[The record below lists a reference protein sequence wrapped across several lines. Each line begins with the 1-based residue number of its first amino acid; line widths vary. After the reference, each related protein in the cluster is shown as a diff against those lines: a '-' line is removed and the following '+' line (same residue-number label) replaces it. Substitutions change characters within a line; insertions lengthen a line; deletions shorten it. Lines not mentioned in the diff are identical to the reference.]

1 MADRVLVRRSPPAGV
16 VMAPDERRALL
27 RFRGAVEVE
36 WGAATEA
43 AESGDRERGPGWKR
57 LAGVVLPLAIALIAV
72 AALLA
77 RPVTTPTRERVA
89 WPRPPASPW
98 ASVSRE
104 AFGPGSAVG
113 GVAAQGDQLIAVGTD
128 GRTSSDGFVRPG
140 VWTAAAPDRWRRAEA
155 GAVELDPAWS
165 EAGVRMHDVAASGG
179 LLVAVGEANVAPRTV
194 GAAWTSRDDG
204 RTWQVSSGGGDLDR
218 AYATPFAVVAAA
230 GGFVAVGGGVD
241 TPAAWTSQDGRTW
254 TPADVEPG
262 SGGLVDVVA
271 GRSGLVAADR
281 GGRLWHSATGQRWT
295 RAVRY
300 GRHPDVRVRGV
311 AAAPDGSFL
320 ALGSRG
326 GDGFRDGLVL
336 HSEDGRN
343 WSEAVAP
350 LGIVAGSADVALSA
364 LAPSSAVGA
373 VAVGDA
379 GGRAVAFS
387 ARGGAGWAPE
397 HLPALPDATSTALLT
412 TTWHGTDLAIGFAD
426 GWDGRRATV
435 WLRTP
440 NPPPTV
446 DGGAASIPTSPNA
459 PDADGAP
466 DLVIAV
472 GDGGL
477 WVTDGRDG
485 SARDLPLS
493 ALGVADPRL
502 GMVGVGDALV
512 VRGAGDARVVRVE
525 SDAEGE
531 PAFATRGLGQA
542 NFAVPSGRAGR
553 VWLVTDAIRGPDAA
567 GSSAGLGVREV
578 DFDGRV
584 TVPLRALPPGA
595 QPLAGVG
602 TDLVI
607 LAREG
612 WTVWSPADGR
622 AVALGSVVR
631 VLATQGPLMA
641 WCEHDRC
648 TRILIGRPGDPRPL
662 AVGVASRQESVI
674 GGTLAPGGRWLASV
688 VATDGSEPQDV
699 VVTDLR
705 DGSVVMTA
713 PDLAYPQL
721 AWDPTGTRLTVW
733 EQRGTLRSL
742 DPATGTERLLALTF
756 GRATVHSLDVLATP

>member
-1 MADRVLVRRSPPAGV
+1 MG
-16 VMAPDERRALL
+16 
-27 RFRGAVEVE
+27 G
-36 WGAATEA
+36 
-43 AESGDRERGPGWKR
+43 
-57 LAGVVLPLAIALIAV
+57 
-72 AALLA
+72 
-77 RPVTTPTRERVA
+77 RVA
-89 WPRPPASPW
+89 G
-98 ASVSRE
+98 

-113 GVAAQGDQLIAVGTD
+113 GVAAHGDRLIAVGTD
-128 GRTSSDGFVRPG
+128 GRTSAEGFVRPG
-140 VWTAAAPDRWRRAEA
+140 VWTAEAPDRWRRAEP

-165 EAGVRMHDVAASGG
+165 AAGVRMHDVAAGGG

-204 RTWQVSSGGGDLDR
+204 RTWQVSSVGGDLDR
-218 AYATPFAVVAAA
+218 AYATPFAVVASAA
-230 GGFVAVGGGVD
+230 GFVAVGGGVD

-281 GGRLWHSATGQRWT
+281 GGRLWHSATGQQWT

-311 AAAPDGSFL
+311 ATAPDGSFV
-320 ALGSRG
+320 AVGSRG

-336 HSEDGRN
+336 HSGDGRN

-364 LAPSSAVGA
+364 LAPSATVGA

-379 GGRAVAFS
+379 GGRAVAYS
-387 ARGGAGWAPE
+387 ARRGAGWVPE
-397 HLPALPDATSTALLT
+397 HLPALPDATSTAVLT
-412 TTWHGTDLAIGFAD
+412 TAWQGADLAIGFAD

-440 NPPPTV
+440 T
-446 DGGAASIPTSPNA
+446 
-459 PDADGAP
+459 DADPADAGGAP

-472 GDGGL
+472 GDAGL

-512 VRGAGDARVVRVE
+512 VRGAGEARVVRVE
-525 SDAEGE
+525 GAGGE
-531 PAFATRGLGQA
+531 PAFATRGVGRA
-542 NFAVPSGRAGR
+542 TFAVPSGRAGR
-553 VWLVTDAIRGPDAA
+553 VWLVTDANRGPDAS
-567 GSSAGLGVREV
+567 GSAAGLGVREV

-584 TVPLRALPPGA
+584 TAPLRALPPGA

-602 TDLVI
+602 DDLI
-607 LAREG
+607 IHGRQG
-612 WTVWSPADGR
+612 WSLWSPTDER
-622 AVALGSVVR
+622 QVALGHVAR
-631 VLATQGPLMA
+631 VLATEGPLLA
-641 WCEHDRC
+641 WCESDGC
-648 TRILIGRPGDPRPL
+648 TRVLVGRPDDPRGQPL
-662 AVGVASRQESVI
+662 AAGPAGAAVVGAAI
-674 GGTLAPGGRWLASV
+674 APGGRWIAAI
-688 VATDGSEPQDV
+688 VATPGREPQDV

-705 DGSVVMTA
+705 DGSVAMTA
-713 PDLAYPQL
+713 RDLAYPQL

-742 DPATGTERLLALTF
+742 DPADGTERLLALTF
-756 GRATVHSLDVLATP
+756 GRATVHSLDVLAIP